1 MRRNR
6 ARVRKTAE
14 ANGLLEPRNDSEGQH
29 QKATGN
35 RQKANLVAEETKVLN
50 KSVLLRELHE
60 RVTGKHGPSPFCG
73 LVGAINVIELDN
85 LDVVKGT
92 APT

>member
-1 MRRNR
+1 MNCWPRKRLGTR
-6 ARVRKTAE
+6 ATPK
-14 ANGLLEPRNDSEGQH
+14 
-29 QKATGN
+29 GN
-35 RQKANLVAEETKVLN
+35 RQKTNLVAEETKVLN
-50 KSVLLRELHE
+50 KPVLLRELHE